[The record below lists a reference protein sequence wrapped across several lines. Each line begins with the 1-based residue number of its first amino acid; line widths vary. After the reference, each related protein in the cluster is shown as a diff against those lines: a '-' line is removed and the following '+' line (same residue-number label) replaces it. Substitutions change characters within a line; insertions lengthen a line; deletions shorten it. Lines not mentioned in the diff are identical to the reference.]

1 MAPLGVQP
9 RGLVKV
15 AGASGGRPHGTS
27 GRAKCA
33 APRTCD
39 ATRAS
44 ILGEKGTKCVF
55 SSFGIQQAPRFPGFQ
70 EVCFPKKYQS
80 KKKKKKSGAYIPCQF
95 DLLHHLPVSL
105 FRVGRGFWS
114 GLDLLRQA
122 SCLSVCSPLPVSGHR
137 RSGGKR
143 GCQEGEWRAKP
154 VLTQHLKP
162 PHKYRLPFPISK
174 AAPSTSVY
182 TLARRSVSCAGGVSL
197 KMTAGH
203 LAEARRRGRGFDVL
217 ASSTPVRRGEERRAG
232 EVHAADDGGD

>member
-1 MAPLGVQP
+1 MEL
-9 RGLVKV
+9 
-15 AGASGGRPHGTS
+15 TS
-27 GRAKCA
+27 
-33 APRTCD
+33 
-39 ATRAS
+39 
-44 ILGEKGTKCVF
+44 
-55 SSFGIQQAPRFPGFQ
+55 
-70 EVCFPKKYQS
+70 
-80 KKKKKKSGAYIPCQF
+80 
-95 DLLHHLPVSL
+95 PVSL
-105 FRVGRGFWS
+105 ICCITCLRACSEWARGS

-182 TLARRSVSCAGGVSL
+182 TLARRSVSCTGGVSL

-203 LAEARRRGRGFDVL
+203 LAETRRGGGAL
-217 ASSTPVRRGEERRAG
+217 MCWQVRPRRA
-232 EVHAADDGGD
+232 AR